1 MNRDTITTKQR
12 KVLAFNRFRYECMD
26 DGSDWE
32 WYRIEDEKGH
42 ARMMRLLNSAYV
54 RPELIVRSMQDGQVG
69 RTVFVRFQAIRLDSE

>member
-1 MNRDTITTKQR
+1 MNQDTITRRQR
-12 KVLAFNRFRYECMD
+12 KKLALNLFRYECMD
-26 DGSDWE
+26 EESDWE

-54 RPELIVRSMQDGQVG
+54 KPELIVRSMQDGQVG